1 MNDLQ
6 IVLIVIGGVII
17 ASVLIFNWWQER
29 KFHQQID
36 KNFSAFQQDI
46 PEIDNQISETSFDAH
61 ISPVADAQEFT
72 IDPQRFLNEPSVEDE
87 PTIAP
92 ETAAEYET
100 APENMPEQDAETAF
114 TSTANI
120 DEEDVSISA
129 QPISAQHSD
138 IKAIIENAFVAPV
151 ANQVETNPDE
161 RISAEPVSVETTSE
175 NAPPENVA
183 SSLPSMLHSQI
194 DWAALLYLQGAASV
208 QEVLASLKDGFSHYD
223 KPTFVHVLT
232 EQGWLLASDIADK
245 PEYSALAVSKICC
258 SIQLADRA
266 GPISRSVLNRFQLAV
281 ESLGLDINA
290 HVEWQNAGDAL
301 NDANALDQFCI
312 EVDKTMGFHLLH
324 GETGAFTGTKLRGLA
339 EAQGMAL
346 ASDGAFKF
354 FDESAQTPAAGRLP
368 QPCFV
373 MFNRDHNPFSID
385 MLRTSVVKSITF
397 QLDIPHVSHC
407 IEAFNNMVLVAKQ
420 METGLNAQLVD
431 DNNRPLTDTQIEKIR
446 HQLKIIQ
453 ATMLTRDI
461 APGSDC
467 ARRLFS

>member
-6 IVLIVIGGVII
+6 IVLIVIGGAII

-29 KFHQQID
+29 KFHQQMD

-46 PEIDNQISETSFDAH
+46 PEIDNQVSETSFDEH
-61 ISPVADAQEFT
+61 ISPVADEQEFT
-72 IDPQRFLNEPSVEDE
+72 IDPRRFLAEPSIEDE
-87 PTIAP
+87 PTFEP
-92 ETAAEYET
+92 EVAGAEY
-100 APENMPEQDAETAF
+100 APVPNVMPEQHTELAI
-114 TSTANI
+114 NI
-120 DEEDVSISA
+120 NQEDISV
-129 QPISAQHSD
+129 SAQHSD

-151 ANQVETNPDE
+151 PNHAETTPAETD
-161 RISAEPVSVETTSE
+161 SAETVNENILPETI
-175 NAPPENVA
+175 A
-183 SSLPSMLHSQI
+183 SSLPDMLNSQV

-208 QEVLASLKDGFSHYD
+208 QDVLTSLRDGFSHYD

-232 EQGWLLASDIADK
+232 EQGWLLASDITDK
-245 PEYSALAVSKICC
+245 PEYNGLAVSKICC

-301 NDANALDQFCI
+301 NDANSLDQFCI

-324 GETGAFTGTKLRGLA
+324 GEAGAFTGTKLRGLA
-339 EAQGMAL
+339 EAQGLTL

-354 FDESAQTPAAGRLP
+354 FDEGTQTSASGHPS
-368 QPCFV
+368 QPCFI